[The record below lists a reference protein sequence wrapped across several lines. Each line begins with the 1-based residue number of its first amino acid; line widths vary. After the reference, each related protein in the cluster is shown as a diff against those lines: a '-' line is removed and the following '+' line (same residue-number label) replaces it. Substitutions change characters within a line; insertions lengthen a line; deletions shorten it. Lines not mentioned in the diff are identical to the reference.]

1 MNLGYISLYGY
12 MRNTPLDTV
21 LLAETAESGQ
31 EYLTS
36 RKELKKKYTQTNNT
50 IAEMKN
56 SLEGINSRMSE
67 AEEWISEL
75 EDKMVEITSEEQNKV
90 KRMKTTEDSLRD
102 LWDII
107 KRTNTRIIRVPEE
120 EKKKKL

>member
-36 RKELKKKYTQTNNT
+36 RKELKKKYTETNNT

-75 EDKMVEITSEEQNKV
+75 EDKMMEITSKEQNK
-90 KRMKTTEDSLRD
+90 
-102 LWDII
+102 
-107 KRTNTRIIRVPEE
+107 
-120 EKKKKL
+120 EKKNEEN